1 MADQELTAMTAASTL
16 DGTEVTYVVQAD
28 ADRKATVAQIRA
40 ASLPLA
46 GGAMTGDIVLAGA
59 PSAANHPTTKT
70 YVDTALTTKAA
81 SVHTHVTGDVS
92 GLDTALAGKSATGH
106 THAASDIATG
116 TVATARLGNGT
127 ADGTT
132 FLRGDQ
138 TWAAPAGGGGT
149 IDGSGTAGRGARW
162 TDTDTLAAGGVQDD
176 GTRVGVGAAP
186 AAAATLTVKAQTGDT
201 AVLRLEGTGGV
212 IIPKVLFEHPG
223 QTGVAVQGDNTG
235 FQFNNDGEGVTLYVV
250 PGYAEAYIKTHP
262 SAPGRLNFQS
272 HDGSGYVSVFAVKG
286 GKAQLWD
293 GSALVDVSIGAADS
307 AGTGFRLVRV
317 PN

>member
-1 MADQELTAMTAASTL
+1 MAGRISDLTAAS
-16 DGTEVTYVVQAD
+16 VVND
-28 ADRKATVAQIRA
+28 ADQVELLQGGANKRAA
-40 ASLPLA
+40 ASLIRA
-46 GGAMTGDIVLAGA
+46 GLQ
-59 PSAANHPTTKT
+59 
-70 YVDTALTTKAA
+70 A
-81 SVHTHVTGDVS
+81 SDAT
-92 GLDTALAGKSATGH
+92 LTALAGLDSTAGLVEQTGADAFTKRALGVAASTSVPTRADADTRYAAASH
-106 THAASDIATG
+106 AHAAADVTSG
-116 TVATARLGNGT
+116 TVATARLGGGT

-138 TWAAPAGGGGT
+138 TWATPAGGGT
-149 IDGSGTAGRGARW
+149 IDGSGSAGRGARW

-176 GTRVGVGAAP
+176 GTRAGVGAAP

-201 AVLRLEGTGGV
+201 ACMRIEGTGGV

-307 AGTGFRLVRV
+307 AGTGFRTVRV

>member
-1 MADQELTAMTAASTL
+1 MADQELTSMTAASTL
-16 DGTEVTYVVQAD
+16 DGTELLYAVQGD

-59 PSAANHPTTKT
+59 PSAANHPATKT
-70 YVDTALTTKAA
+70 YVDTALTAKAA

-92 GLDTALAGKSATGH
+92 GLDAALAGKSATGH

-116 TVATARLGNGT
+116 TVATARLGSGT

-138 TWAAPAGGGGT
+138 TWAAPAGGGT
-149 IDGSGTAGRGARW
+149 IDGSGTGGRGARW

-176 GTRVGVGAAP
+176 GTSVGINASPASDVVLTLLPAGAATTLTHYKGVGGVANPQVRWEDATGGIVNQTFADGAMGW
-186 AAAATLTVKAQTGDT
+186 AAAGNAPTVLLD
-201 AVLRLEGTGGV
+201 
-212 IIPKVLFEHPG
+212 
-223 QTGVAVQGDNTG
+223 
-235 FQFNNDGEGVTLYVV
+235 
-250 PGYAEAYIKTHP
+250 PGYPDSQWKTHP
-262 SAPGRLNFQS
+262 TAIAQISFMT
-272 HDGSGYVSVFAVKG
+272 HDGSDYVTVLRVTN

-307 AGTGFRLVRV
+307 AGTGYRTVRV